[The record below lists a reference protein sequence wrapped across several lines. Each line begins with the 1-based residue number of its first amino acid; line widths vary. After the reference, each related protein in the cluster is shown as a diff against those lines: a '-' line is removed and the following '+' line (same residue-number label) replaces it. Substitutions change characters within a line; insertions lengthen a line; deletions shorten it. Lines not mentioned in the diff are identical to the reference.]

1 MTEKQVDGGGDYPL
15 SDPYYLHGSEQPG
28 QPLVA
33 EKLTISNYTDWSRS
47 MNNALGAKN
56 KLGFINGTIKEPEAA
71 DSRFWPWTRCN
82 IMVLSWIQQS
92 VESEIRKTIMSFKK
106 AADAWN
112 SLKGRYGQGD
122 VVRIAELQEELSNLK
137 QGNQSITKYHGI
149 EGIEVSFTLLKILS
163 YISQVQS
170 STSMAEAFDYRR
182 SMLPGP
188 DDPSVLY
195 DQANHRSEEI
205 WKNPGERKLLSCRRA
220 ATMPSY
226 NEAYKPHLERVG
238 LYGVHLFLEMRAD
251 HDLITALVERWRP
264 ETHTFHMPE
273 GECTLSLQDVNIIS
287 GLRIDGGVVTGW
299 TASNSW
305 IEMIA
310 DFLGPR
316 LEAGSPH
323 MKGSQLKLTWLTQT
337 FNELPPHPTPLDIE
351 RYARAYMLCLI
362 GGFLFPNKSTRYV
375 HLMWLP
381 LLANFNNAGTLSWR
395 SIILVSLICP
405 TLGIDCKTALF
416 W

>member
-137 QGNQSITKYHGI
+137 QGNQSITKYHGNI
-149 EGIEVSFTLLKILS
+149 ITLRDELRNYQPFVECDCTATSHLDCNAMKVVHKYEETNDVIHFLRGLNENFAGPR
-163 YISQVQS
+163 SQVLFGDELPDLEKVVQRMVQHERQLYGTQGKQPMGETMAMAVQQPVDTQDAHMVS
-170 STSMAEAFDYRR
+170 YAGGFNRPFRPNMNNKPRQYCTFCKMTNHTVETCYFKNGWPPNMEPRNPNSTAGTFRPRAPTMNNRFR
-182 SMLPGP
+182 P
-188 DDPSVLY
+188 
-195 DQANHRSEEI
+195 QAN
-205 WKNPGERKLLSCRRA
+205 A
-220 ATMPSY
+220 AQAA
-226 NEAYKPHLERVG
+226 EG
-238 LYGVHLFLEMRAD
+238 QGVHMTQAQFNQLM
-251 HDLITALVERWRP
+251 
-264 ETHTFHMPE
+264 M
-273 GECTLSLQDVNIIS
+273 
-287 GLRIDGGVVTGW
+287 
-299 TASNSW
+299 
-305 IEMIA
+305 
-310 DFLGPR
+310 
-316 LEAGSPH
+316 
-323 MKGSQLKLTWLTQT
+323 QLKKPDETNSHTGAHSAAAFTHEPGQT
-337 FNELPPHPTPLDIE
+337 FEDD
-351 RYARAYMLCLI
+351 YWFC
-362 GGFLFPNKSTRYV
+362 
-375 HLMWLP
+375 
-381 LLANFNNAGTLSWR
+381 
-395 SIILVSLICP
+395 
-405 TLGIDCKTALF
+405 
-416 W
+416 